1 MEPTVL
7 QEDQRCSFNDDGYLV
22 VPGALSGDEIAAL
35 TAASDRMIDDFEREE
50 GQHYVQRRPG
60 IVEDPAFHRDYL
72 QISRAQRCRAG
83 ARLAPRY
90 RYD

>member
-35 TAASDRMIDDFEREE
+35 TAASARMIDDFEREE

-60 IVEDPAFHRDYL
+60 IVRPVNSSTMM
-72 QISRAQRCRAG
+72 IWSSRTI
-83 ARLAPRY
+83 
-90 RYD
+90 